1 MPEKNTLMVDFAKDD
16 EIFKLYPQT
25 PLLYSQPIGWNG
37 IKLHYHSH
45 PPHQISQNYSKQ
57 HRLIVHDRSPS
68 SLVIE
73 EMIEHRLHNSQLG
86 NTNITFVPNDVLN
99 SACWNKEYRFITLS
113 FEPSVLA
120 RHIFDFVNFADL
132 EFIPCFSK
140 SDPLIHSIGLALK
153 SELESSGFGS
163 RLYIDSL
170 IAALMNHLMRHYSNR
185 QQRSQVDSNPLSKRK
200 LQQIIDYIHQ
210 HLDRDLALAELA
222 ALVQISPSYFS
233 ILFKQAT
240 GITPHQYVIQCRIE
254 RAKELLRQS
263 DLAIADIA
271 LRLGFS
277 HQSHLGRHFKRL
289 VGVTPKQFRQ
299 LL

>member
-1 MPEKNTLMVDFAKDD
+1 MPEQNTLMVDFAKDD
-16 EIFKLYPQT
+16 DIFKLYPRT
-25 PLLYSQPIGWNG
+25 PLLSSQPIGWNG

-57 HRLIVHDRSPS
+57 HRLIIHDRSPS

-99 SACWNKEYRFITLS
+99 SACWNKEYQFITLS

-120 RHIFDFVNFADL
+120 RHTFDFVNFADL

-140 SDPLIHSIGLALK
+140 SDPLIHSIGLSLK
-153 SELESSGFGS
+153 LELESSRFGN

-170 IAALMNHLMRHYSNR
+170 IAALMTHLMRHYSN
-185 QQRSQVDSNPLSKRK
+185 QQRSQIDSNPLSKRK
-200 LQQIIDYIHQ
+200 LQQVVDYIHQ
-210 HLDRDLALAELA
+210 HLDRYLALAELA

-240 GITPHQYVIQCRIE
+240 RITPHQYVIQCRIE
-254 RAKELLRQS
+254 RAKELLLQN
-263 DLAIADIA
+263 DLAIADVA

-277 HQSHLGRHFKRL
+277 HQSHLSRHFKRL
-289 VGVTPKQFRQ
+289 VGVTPKQFRH